1 MSINLPSKVYST
13 YELQAPSLSH
23 LQKSVDRAVKEGR
36 VSRLTDRVLQLPRK
50 KQTCVQIPG
59 QRLQSKMKDL
69 NEAVVLT
76 EKNDGANDVYRNA
89 ATGATQI
96 ADIDRYSQGTFD
108 LSLHVAG
115 RNADSYFSGT
125 MNSPCDIDY
134 FHVDTS
140 SQILSRRPVIV
151 NMEMPEGAD
160 YDLVVYD
167 DQGNQVGMAVSNGD
181 GTKTLTIPCD
191 WSSCRNFVIKISQH
205 DSDNSVEGNYKLTF
219 SQGDMPR
226 ETAEWMERLKEG
238 TAVQTTPEE
247 RYEMGL
253 AAKEKREA
261 ANAEGINRLHQ
272 KQYEELP
279 EELKYKGAMSASE
292 LLEEEKNGKILS
304 EAEGAYIAI
313 YGNQNEI
320 YQEEV
325 LKRKQGLEQEF
336 ADFLESMGL
345 SDKSFEI
352 YLPPF
357 GNAQISGLYGDEKK
371 AVEDYVTAHR
381 DSFQNVYLENSGET
395 EAMTDYQY
403 RIAGYVAECNRFL
416 GKASD
421 GKISVEDLSIKREQT
436 GKIVNEEIAG
446 LPYKVA
452 SLINGADSTSSFFD
466 YQQMLYD
473 ILQYKEV
480 YGEIPEYHVNFG
492 WNGNELTGLKA

>member
-13 YELQAPSLSH
+13 RTLQAPSLSH
-23 LQKSVDRAVKEGR
+23 YRERVDRAVKEGR
-36 VSRLTDRVLQLPRK
+36 R
-50 KQTCVQIPG
+50 QTYVQIPG

-69 NEAVVLT
+69 NAAVVLT
-76 EKNDGANDVYRNA
+76 EKNDAANDVYRNA
-89 ATGATQI
+89 AAGAIQT

-108 LSLHVAG
+108 LSLLVAG
-115 RNADSYFSGT
+115 RNADSYFAGT
-125 MNSPCDIDY
+125 MSSPCDVDY
-134 FHVDTS
+134 FRVDTS

-151 NMEMPEGAD
+151 NMEMPKGAD

-167 DQGNQVGMAVSNGD
+167 DQGNQVGTAVSNED

-191 WSSCRNFVIKISQH
+191 WSVCRNFVIKVSQH
-205 DSDNSVEGNYKLTF
+205 DSDNSVEGTYKLTF
-219 SQGDMPR
+219 SQGDMPQQ
-226 ETAEWMERLKEG
+226 TVEWMERLKEG
-238 TAVQTTPEE
+238 TAVQTTSDE
-247 RYEMGL
+247 RYELGL

-261 ANAEGINRLHQ
+261 ENAEGIDRLHQ
-272 KQYEELP
+272 KQFEELP

-292 LLEEEKNGKILS
+292 LLEEEKNGRNLS
-304 EAEGAYIAI
+304 EAEAAYIAI

-320 YQEEV
+320 YEAEV
-325 LKRKQGLEQEF
+325 LRRKQGLEEEF
-336 ADFLESMGL
+336 SEFLDSMGL

-357 GNAQISGLYGDEKK
+357 GDAQVKGLYGEEKK

-381 DSFQNVYLENSGET
+381 ESFQNVYLENSEET

-416 GKASD
+416 QNASD
-421 GKISVEDLSIKREQT
+421 GRISVEDLSIKRNQT

-446 LPYKVA
+446 LPYQVA
-452 SLINGADSTSSFFD
+452 SLINKADSTGRYFD
-466 YQQMLYD
+466 YRQMLYE

-480 YGEIPEYHVNFG
+480 YGEIPEYHMNFG
-492 WNGNELTGLKA
+492 WNGHEIAAGKA